1 MSLTRWSWGVVLLVI
16 MGWSLSVDAATQP
29 PLVRVP
35 DGRMLAPD
43 IARIVTRGELI
54 VALLNKDTP
63 PFVYEKA
70 GVLYGV
76 DIELVQQV
84 AQALQVPIRFDR
96 TATTYDAVAQR
107 VANGQ
112 ADLGVS
118 KLARTLKRA
127 QSVIFSNSYMHLPHA
142 LLINRLAFAK
152 IAGDQ
157 SVSQAVRNFAG
168 TIGVLAGSS
177 WEEFVRRNFKKA
189 TPVPFATWAQAVDAV
204 KQGTVVA
211 AYRDAMEVRSVM
223 RSDAT
228 LALNLRTVTFT
239 DLASVL
245 CVMVGPQDVVLKS
258 FVDEVLDNQH
268 EKLTV
273 NQLLKRLEM

>member
-1 MSLTRWSWGVVLLVI
+1 MSLNSRAWRSCLLVI
-16 MGWSLSVDAATQP
+16 LGWCWLSGAAAQTALARAP
-29 PLVRVP
+29 EDRL
-35 DGRMLAPD
+35 LAPD

-63 PFVYEKA
+63 PFVYEKK
-70 GVLYGV
+70 GVLQGV

-84 AQALQVPIRFDR
+84 ATELKVPIRFDR
-96 TATTYDAVAQR
+96 SATTYDAVAQR
-107 VANGQ
+107 VAAGQ

-118 KLARTLKRA
+118 KLARTLNRA
-127 QSVIFSNSYMHLPHA
+127 QSVVFSTPYMNLEHA

-152 IAGDQ
+152 MAGEQ
-157 SVSQAVRNFAG
+157 SVPQAVRNFTG
-168 TIGVLAGSS
+168 TIGVMAGSS
-177 WEEFVRRNFKKA
+177 WEEFVRRNFTKA
-189 TPVPFATWAQAVDAV
+189 KAVRFATWALAVDAV
-204 KQGTVVA
+204 KKGDVVA

-223 RSDAT
+223 RSDPA

-245 CVMVGPQDVVLKS
+245 SVVVGPRDVVLQS
-258 FVDEVLDNQH
+258 LVSEIVVSQP

-273 NQLLKRLEM
+273 NLLLKQREM